1 LDGGVIGTLDIYAG
15 QPRGWDPSEVAALQA
30 YAGLVASLLSAAVTA
45 EVKGRL
51 AGQLQAALEHRWLIE
66 QAKGVL
72 MAANGWTPR
81 PPSSGCGGRPGPRP
95 GGWPMWPGT

>member
-1 LDGGVIGTLDIYAG
+1 LDGGVIGTLDIHAG

-30 YAGLVASLLSAAVTA
+30 HAGLVTSLLSAAVTA
-45 EVKGRL
+45 EVKGRR

-72 MAANGWTPR
+72 MAASGWMPR
-81 PPSSGCGGRPGPRP
+81 RPLSGCGGGPVFDP
-95 GGWPMWPGT
+95 VAG

>member
-1 LDGGVIGTLDIYAG
+1 MIGTLDIYAG

-51 AGQLQAALEHRWLIE
+51 DGQLQAALEHRWLIE

-72 MAANGWTPR
+72 MTASGWMPR
-81 PPSSGCGGRPGPRP
+81 RPLSGCRGRPGIRP
-95 GGWPMWPGT
+95 GGWLMWPGT

>member
-1 LDGGVIGTLDIYAG
+1 
-15 QPRGWDPSEVAALQA
+15 
-30 YAGLVASLLSAAVTA
+30 VASLLSAADTA

-95 GGWPMWPGT
+95 RRLADVARDVTVGQPLPTNRRELARAVASQAKDRQTGT